1 MSPRQHV
8 PADAAAV
15 NLAIRVRRPL
25 DDRLVDLIHELR
37 GVGVRTSKVELVE
50 LLLWELPTGEAAA
63 ADLIE
68 RLRAFRSKA
77 ARVGGDLPGER

>member
-1 MSPRQHV
+1 M
-8 PADAAAV
+8 

-25 DDRLVDLIHELR
+25 DDRLADLIHELR

-50 LLLWELPTGEAAA
+50 LLLWELPAGEAAP

-77 ARVGGDLPGER
+77 ARVGGDLPAEG